1 MPLKIYNTVLA
12 IDCSGSMSDYD
23 RNGTIRKEAATGFIN
38 IMNPNDKTALMFF
51 DSTVDGFHVLTSDKD
66 ALLGLLD
73 KRIYTSGGTDFDVA
87 LQSAIA
93 LLEDE
98 IGKPNVIN
106 RIIFMTLLI
115 IIVLKLLPK
124 PGMKFRIMN

>member
-1 MPLKIYNTVLA
+1 
-12 IDCSGSMSDYD
+12 MSDYD